1 MLKGLGAAACLAAVA
16 AVAAGAAVARVA
28 PSYRLSAVPLPGD
41 GRGDYIT
48 VDRDGG
54 RLYVTHTA
62 SVHILDLATLKPLA
76 TLTGLKKAHGVAV
89 DRASGH
95 GFASDGGAN
104 AVIMFDLANG
114 ARIKDIAVGKNPDSI
129 LRDPASGKIFVFNG
143 ATRDTSV
150 IDPASGQVLASIPL
164 GDKPEFSQADGK
176 GMVWVALDESGSI
189 AAIDSR
195 TMAVVHVFKLAG
207 CEGAAPLAFDAAH
220 RRLFTACGDKH
231 AYVIDADSGRVVAHV
246 PVGEDP
252 DGIVYDP
259 RRAKLFVAN
268 RDGTMTI
275 IRQNGANAYAV
286 ERSLRTPTYAKT
298 VGIDPATRRVFSSTA
313 ELIWPKARPGGE
325 VLPDARPGTFRLV
338 VITGR

>member
-1 MLKGLGAAACLAAVA
+1 MRKGLVAAACVA
-16 AVAAGAAVARVA
+16 AVIAGGAFARGA
-28 PSYRLSAVPLPGD
+28 PLPYRISAVPLPGE

-48 VDRDGG
+48 VDRETR
-54 RLYVTHTA
+54 RLYVTHTG

-95 GFASDGGAN
+95 GFASDGGAD
-104 AVIMFDLANG
+104 VVVLFDLATG
-114 ARIKDIAVGKNPDSI
+114 ARIRDITVGRNPDSI

-143 ATRDTSV
+143 ATKDASV
-150 IDPASGQVLASIPL
+150 IDPASGQVVATIPL

-176 GMVWVALDESGSI
+176 GTVWVALEESGSI
-189 AAIDSR
+189 AAIDTR
-195 TMAVVHVFKLAG
+195 TMTVDHRFKLAG

-220 RRLFTACGDKH
+220 RRLFTACGDRR
-231 AYVIDADSGRVVAHV
+231 AYIVDADTGRVVAHV

-252 DGIVYDP
+252 DGIAYDP
-259 RRAKLFVAN
+259 VRAKLFVAN

-275 IRQNGANAYAV
+275 IRQRGADLYAV
-286 ERSLRTPTYAKT
+286 ERNLHTPVYAKT
-298 VGIDPATRRVFSSTA
+298 VGIDPAMRRVFSSTA
-313 ELIWPKARPGGE
+313 DLIWPKAKPGEE

>member
-1 MLKGLGAAACLAAVA
+1 MLKGLGAAACLAAA
-16 AVAAGAAVARVA
+16 AAGAAVARVA
-28 PSYRLSAVPLPGD
+28 PPYRLSAVPLPGD

-48 VDRDGG
+48 VDREGG

-62 SVHILDLATLKPLA
+62 SVHILELATLKPLA

-114 ARIKDIAVGKNPDSI
+114 ARIKEIAVGKNPDSI

-143 ATRDTSV
+143 TTRDTSV
-150 IDPASGQVLASIPL
+150 IDPASGQVLSTIAL

-176 GMVWVALDESGSI
+176 GMVWVALEASGSI

-195 TMAVVHVFKLAG
+195 TMTVVHTFKLAG

-220 RRLFTACGDKH
+220 RRLFTACGDKR
-231 AYVIDADSGRVVAHV
+231 AYVVDADSGRVVAHV

-252 DGIVYDP
+252 DGIAYDP
-259 RRAKLFVAN
+259 MRAKLFVAN

-313 ELIWPKARPGGE
+313 ELIWPKAKPGEE

>member
-1 MLKGLGAAACLAAVA
+1 MRKGLVAAACFAT
-16 AVAAGAAVARVA
+16 VAAGVGFGRVTPMA
-28 PSYRLSAVPLPGD
+28 YRLSAVPLPGD

-48 VDRDGG
+48 VDREGW
-54 RLYVTHTA
+54 RIYVTHSA
-62 SVHILDLATLKPLA
+62 SVHILDLGTLKPVA

-104 AVIMFDLANG
+104 VVVMFDLASG
-114 ARIKDIAVGKNPDSI
+114 ARIKDIAVGTNPDSI
-129 LRDPASGKIFVFNG
+129 LRDPASGRVFVFNG
-143 ATRDTSV
+143 TTRNASV
-150 IDPASGQVLASIPL
+150 IDPVSGQVVATIPL

-176 GMVWVALDESGSI
+176 GMVWVALEESGSI

-195 TMAVVHVFKLAG
+195 IMSVVHTFKLTG

-220 RRLFTACGDKH
+220 RRLFTACGDKR
-231 AYVIDADSGRVVAHV
+231 AYIVDADSGKVVANL

-259 RRAKLFVAN
+259 VRARLFIAN

-275 IRQNGANAYAV
+275 IRQSGADRYAV
-286 ERSLRTPTYAKT
+286 ERTLRTPRYAKT

-313 ELIWPKARPGGE
+313 DLIWPKGKPGEE
-325 VLPDARPGTFRLV
+325 VLPEARPGTFRLV

>member
-1 MLKGLGAAACLAAVA
+1 MLKGLVAAACFA
-16 AVAAGAAVARVA
+16 AVAAGAAAARVTPPA
-28 PSYRLSAVPLPGD
+28 YRLSAVPLPGE
-41 GRGDYIT
+41 GRGDYIM
-48 VDRDGG
+48 VDREGM
-54 RLYVTHTA
+54 RLYVTHSA

-104 AVIMFDLANG
+104 AVIMFDPTTG

-129 LRDPASGKIFVFNG
+129 VRDPASGKIFVFNG
-143 ATRDTSV
+143 TTRDASV
-150 IDPASGQVLASIPL
+150 IEPTSGQVVATIPL
-164 GDKPEFSQADGK
+164 GDKPEFAQADGK

-189 AAIDSR
+189 AAIDTR
-195 TMAVVHVFKLAG
+195 TMTVVHTFKLDG
-207 CEGAAPLAFDAAH
+207 CEGAAPLSFDAAH
-220 RRLFTACGDKH
+220 RRLFTACGDKR
-231 AYVIDADSGRVVAHV
+231 AYVVDADSGRVVAHL

-259 RRAKLFVAN
+259 MRAKLFVAN

-275 IRQNGANAYAV
+275 IRQIGANSYAV
-286 ERSLRTPTYAKT
+286 ERNLRTPAYAKT

-313 ELIWPKARPGGE
+313 DLVWPTTKPGEE